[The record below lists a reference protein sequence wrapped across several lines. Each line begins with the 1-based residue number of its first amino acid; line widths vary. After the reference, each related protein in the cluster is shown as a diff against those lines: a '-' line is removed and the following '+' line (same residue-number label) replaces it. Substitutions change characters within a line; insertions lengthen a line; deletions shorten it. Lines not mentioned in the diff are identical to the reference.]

1 MPKAALES
9 DAKTWPVVPLDSPGL
24 RDERKTLVEQLVGL
38 TISEV
43 ERELIVATLCRC
55 CGNRT
60 CAAKILDISIRGLRN
75 KIRAYTASGINV
87 SKPGQTPEY
96 ECWPARNTLKEGLE
110 SGDAE
115 RLKIGGADSRNAH

>member
-1 MPKAALES
+1 MPKATLES
-9 DAKTWPVVPLDSPGL
+9 DVNTWPRVPLDSPGL
-24 RDERKTLVEQLVGL
+24 RDDRKTLVEQLVGL

-43 ERELIVATLCRC
+43 ERELIIATLCRC

-60 CAAKILDISIRGLRN
+60 CAAKVLDISIRGLRN

-96 ECWPARNTLKEGLE
+96 ECWPARNTLEEGLNPSYHQRTE
-110 SGDAE
+110 QG
-115 RLKIGGADSRNAH
+115 